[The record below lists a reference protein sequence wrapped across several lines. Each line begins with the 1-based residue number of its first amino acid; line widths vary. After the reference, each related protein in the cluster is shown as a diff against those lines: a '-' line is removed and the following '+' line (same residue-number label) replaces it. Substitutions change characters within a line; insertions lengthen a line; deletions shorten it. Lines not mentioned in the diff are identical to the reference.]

1 MTNKDRQA
9 VVDALKRGG
18 QSVKEI
24 ADQYGYSRYGVYLII
39 EEVFGDRK
47 EEILAGCARFS
58 DETVL
63 ELMSLLQD
71 GMSLLDIS
79 KQTGLPL
86 TAIKRAL
93 LQELSPEA
101 YRKAVLDAS
110 AKRSMEYT
118 NANYPGAVDLLGV
131 VPVAHIA
138 AQFGI
143 SSPVMRHHLIR
154 LVGEDEYKR
163 LVRIGR
169 KGQKEGK

>member
-110 AKRSMEYT
+110 AKRSM
-118 NANYPGAVDLLGV
+118 
-131 VPVAHIA
+131 
-138 AQFGI
+138 
-143 SSPVMRHHLIR
+143 
-154 LVGEDEYKR
+154 
-163 LVRIGR
+163 
-169 KGQKEGK
+169 